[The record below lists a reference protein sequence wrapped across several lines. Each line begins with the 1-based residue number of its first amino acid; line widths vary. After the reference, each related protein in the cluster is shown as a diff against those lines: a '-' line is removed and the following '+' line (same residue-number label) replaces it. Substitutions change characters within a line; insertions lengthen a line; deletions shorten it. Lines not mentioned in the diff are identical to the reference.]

1 MSKVQEVLDI
11 VKEMSVLELS
21 ELVKEMEEE
30 FGVSA
35 QAPVAMAGA
44 PAAGAGEAEAGG
56 GEAEQTEFDVVLTDP
71 GQKKIQV
78 IKTIKEATG
87 VGLKDAKA
95 MADDLPKAVKEKA
108 SKEEAEELKEK
119 IEEAGGSA
127 EVK

>member
-21 ELVKEMEEE
+21 ELVKTMEDE

-35 QAPVAMAGA
+35 SAPVAMAGA
-44 PAAGAGEAEAGG
+44 PAAQPEDQGG
-56 GEAEQTEFDVVLTDP
+56 GEEEQTEFDVVLTDP

-95 MADDLPKAVKEKA
+95 MADDLPNTVKEKA
-108 SKEEAEELKEK
+108 SKEDAEELKEK

>member
-56 GEAEQTEFDVVLTDP
+56 GEAEQTEFDVVLTEP

-127 EVK
+127 EIK